1 MFCPRC
7 GRDNLPNARYCNDC
21 GFALHEI
28 QSLLKKRENPEEP
41 SEPAGTGAVAPAGE
55 PAVPVKKED
64 PRKPYVRTTSML
76 PEGPADVTRTNTVPD
91 RPVPLPEKVTD
102 PVAVQPS
109 PPPFSGAVSQSP
121 PAALPEQIRNPSL
134 AAALSLLPGLGQ
146 VYNGMLL
153 RGIILFVATILGL
166 LLYIIPGACVWVFS
180 IYDAFRTAEKINRG
194 EVAFGPQ
201 KK

>member
-21 GFALHEI
+21 GFALYEI
-28 QSLLKKRENPEEP
+28 QSLLKPQKDPEEP
-41 SEPAGTGAVAPAGE
+41 SEPASTGAIAPAGE
-55 PAVPVKKED
+55 PAVPKKKED
-64 PRKPYVRTTSML
+64 PKKPYVRTTSML
-76 PEGPADVTRTNTVPD
+76 PKDPEDVTRTNRVPD
-91 RPVPLPEKVTD
+91 RPVGPEKVTD

-109 PPPFSGAVSQSP
+109 PAPVSGAVSQYP
-121 PAALPEQIRNPSL
+121 PAAVPERIRNPSL

-153 RGIILFVATILGL
+153 KGIILFVATILGL
-166 LLYIIPGACVWVFS
+166 LIYIIPGACVWVFS

-194 EVAFGPQ
+194 EMAFGPQ